1 MRFSLCLSILCI
13 STYICFHLL
22 SIQLFFFIP
31 LYQSTLIPIFFN
43 LLLSLYKSKF
53 TAISF
58 NAVLL
63 IYVYSLHIHLYF
75 IHLLSIHLY
84 FFIALYQCRL
94 MPISFYLFIVPN
106 SRLNLSKPF
115 LYLILFF
122 VYPPVFVS
130 IYCLSPSFSSYL
142 FINPL

>member
-115 LYLILFF
+115 FLSHSILCISTCFCFFLFSIHLYFF
-122 VYPPVFVS
+122 IP
-130 IYCLSPSFSSYL
+130 IC
-142 FINPL
+142 